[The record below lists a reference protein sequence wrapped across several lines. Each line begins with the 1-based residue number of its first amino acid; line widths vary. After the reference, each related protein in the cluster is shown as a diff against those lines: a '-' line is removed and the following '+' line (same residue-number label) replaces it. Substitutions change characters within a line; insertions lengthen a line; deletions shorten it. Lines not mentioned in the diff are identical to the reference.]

1 MEGTKSVCVI
11 LPSLPPHPIH
21 PGVRPSVRPPITTCP
36 AFARFSPSPP
46 QADSP
51 AFKPTCLRRGGAS
64 SVPCLRGAPR
74 WSPARFLSSAPSC
87 LSSQRKWLMAS
98 GNEQYAWHT
107 RLLLPRQGASR
118 SIRGHLAFPSRGVA
132 GDRGRNA
139 RWTLGPG
146 CLRPPPRQ
154 PRGGTRKSVRDRRGS
169 PKFPSLGLGSALPRR
184 RDEAPLSLC
193 SPPVR
198 RGVTS
203 PPHGLG
209 RRPLLLRPSTRA
221 AANSDN
227 FLILTNC
234 LFI

>member
-46 QADSP
+46 QVDSP

-132 GDRGRNA
+132 GGPRTERTLDSGSGMPPATPTAASRWNSEECQGQARFPEVPEPRPGLRTAPTKGRGPSKS
-139 RWTLGPG
+139 LF
-146 CLRPPPRQ
+146 PPRATRGDLPAAR
-154 PRGGTRKSVRDRRGS
+154 PR
-169 PKFPSLGLGSALPRR
+169 
-184 RDEAPLSLC
+184 
-193 SPPVR
+193 
-198 RGVTS
+198 TS
-203 PPHGLG
+203 PTA
-209 RRPLLLRPSTRA
+209 PSA
-221 AANSDN
+221 VHPGSCQ
-227 FLILTNC
+227 F
-234 LFI
+234 

>member
-132 GDRGRNA
+132 GGPRTERTLDSGSGMPPATPTAASRWNSEECQGQARFPEVPEPRPGLRTAPTKGRGPSKS
-139 RWTLGPG
+139 LFH
-146 CLRPPPRQ
+146 PPPCDA
-154 PRGGTRKSVRDRRGS
+154 G
-169 PKFPSLGLGSALPRR
+169 
-184 RDEAPLSLC
+184 
-193 SPPVR
+193 
-198 RGVTS
+198 
-203 PPHGLG
+203 
-209 RRPLLLRPSTRA
+209 
-221 AANSDN
+221 
-227 FLILTNC
+227 
-234 LFI
+234 

>member
-1 MEGTKSVCVI
+1 MPGT
-11 LPSLPPHPIH
+11 
-21 PGVRPSVRPPITTCP
+21 
-36 AFARFSPSPP
+36 
-46 QADSP
+46 
-51 AFKPTCLRRGGAS
+51 RGFCFR
-64 SVPCLRGAPR
+64 V
-74 WSPARFLSSAPSC
+74 
-87 LSSQRKWLMAS
+87 
-98 GNEQYAWHT
+98 
-107 RLLLPRQGASR
+107 
-118 SIRGHLAFPSRGVA
+118 RGHRGPSGAILLFPAEEWRE
-132 GDRGRNA
+132 DRGRNA

-221 AANSDN
+221 AANSNN
-227 FLILTNC
+227 FLILTNY
-234 LFI
+234 LFKNILTAFNYCRPLLCPQAAPSVASRARRADSLLSALQQTTPPPSWKSPCVPPTPSPQGGPGCAADSPILSGAHSQAGSPWG